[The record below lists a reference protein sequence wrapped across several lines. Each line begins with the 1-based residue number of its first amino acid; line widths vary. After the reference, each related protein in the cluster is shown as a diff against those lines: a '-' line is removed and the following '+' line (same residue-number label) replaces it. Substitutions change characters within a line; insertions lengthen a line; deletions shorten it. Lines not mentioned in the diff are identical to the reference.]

1 MALVQLLLDQHPGP
15 LPIKGTFQCL
25 STEVFDFIVSGVSVR
40 KPNTA
45 VGAAGVEI
53 SITDKTG
60 KEVGYTSGTIDG
72 MVVGGRRAI
81 VSQFGQTALNAGE
94 TYNFE
99 VRPVFPECASDA
111 KDFYTAT
118 IIY

>member
-1 MALVQLLLDQHPGP
+1 MALVQQLLDQHPGP

-45 VGAAGVEI
+45 LGAAGVEI
-53 SITDKTG
+53 YIFDKDG
-60 KEVGYTSGTIDG
+60 KQVGYTSGTIDG
-72 MVVGGRRAI
+72 TLSGGRRAT
-81 VSQFGQTALNAGE
+81 VAQFGQTSLSAGE
-94 TYNFE
+94 TYSFE

>member
-1 MALVQLLLDQHPGP
+1 MALVQQLLDQHPGP

-25 STEVFDFIVSGVSVR
+25 STEVFDFIVTGVSVR

-45 VGAAGVEI
+45 LGVAGVEI
-53 SITDKTG
+53 ILTDKNG
-60 KEVGYTSGTIDG
+60 KQVGYTSGTIDG
-72 MVVGGRRAI
+72 TLMGGRRAI
-81 VSQFGQTALNAGE
+81 ISQFGQTSLNAGE

-99 VRPVFPECASDA
+99 VRPVYPECASDG

>member
-25 STEVFDFIVSGVSVR
+25 STEVFDFFVSGVSVR

-45 VGAAGVEI
+45 LGVAGVEI
-53 SITDKTG
+53 YITDHTG
-60 KEVGYTSGTIDG
+60 KQVGYTSGTIDG
-72 MVVGGRRAI
+72 TVIGGRRAV
-81 VSQFGQTALNAGE
+81 VSQFGQTSLNAGE

-99 VRPVFPECASDA
+99 VRAIYPECLSDA

>member
-40 KPNTA
+40 KANTA

-53 SITDKTG
+53 VITDLKG
-60 KEVGYTSGTIDG
+60 KQVGYTSGTIDG
-72 MVVGGRRAI
+72 AVLGGRRATI
-81 VSQFGQTALNAGE
+81 SQFGQTSLNAGE

-99 VRPVFPECASDA
+99 VRPVYPECASDA

>member
-45 VGAAGVEI
+45 LGAAGVEI

-72 MVVGGRRAI
+72 TVMGGRRATI
-81 VSQFGQTALNAGE
+81 AQFGQTSLNAGE

-99 VRPVFPECASDA
+99 VRAVFPECASDA